1 MVIMNIHFKI
11 HFKSIKKICALY
23 YFNKRK
29 TKIGREKIAK

>member
-11 HFKSIKKICALY
+11 HFKSIKKCALY